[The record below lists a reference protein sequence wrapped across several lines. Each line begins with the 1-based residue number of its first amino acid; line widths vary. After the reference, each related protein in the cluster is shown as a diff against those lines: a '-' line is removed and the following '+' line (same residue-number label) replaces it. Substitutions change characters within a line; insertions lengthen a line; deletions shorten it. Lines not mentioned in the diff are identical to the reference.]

1 MEQNFTDNFIEN
13 QYREL
18 QEYLTEEFINL
29 YDSFSDEKLQLVLST
44 LHDRLIYYFKL
55 MNDRLP
61 TKDFE
66 AHFWADP
73 SRQLIRVIDCIE
85 TVQRKLC
92 NSEYAFDIEPY
103 YNDLI
108 KRCSSFLKKS
118 GGSTIP
124 AHMEKIELYYS
135 IPVFRKRDRIEVKRS
150 AVQLYNLKLLGE
162 GSYANVYVYKD
173 EFYNK
178 NFVLKRAKKDLTDK
192 EIQRFKQE
200 YDEMSRLASPY
211 VVEVYNYD
219 DIRKEYI
226 MEYMDTTLYTYIE
239 KNNSILDMPAR
250 KSIGL
255 QILKA
260 FSYIHSKSLLHR
272 DISPNNVLIK
282 KYDDVVVI
290 KVSDFGLVRIPNS
303 DLTSLQTEVK
313 GCFNDPSLQ
322 IEGFNNYSLVHE
334 IYALTRLL
342 YFVMT
347 GKTNLNN
354 VKNNKLKCFLEKGTS
369 AIKSSRFQS
378 LEELSKSFKEL

>member
-1 MEQNFTDNFIEN
+1 
-13 QYREL
+13 
-18 QEYLTEEFINL
+18 
-29 YDSFSDEKLQLVLST
+29 
-44 LHDRLIYYFKL
+44 
-55 MNDRLP
+55 
-61 TKDFE
+61 
-66 AHFWADP
+66 
-73 SRQLIRVIDCIE
+73 
-85 TVQRKLC
+85 
-92 NSEYAFDIEPY
+92 
-103 YNDLI
+103 
-108 KRCSSFLKKS
+108 
-118 GGSTIP
+118 
-124 AHMEKIELYYS
+124 
-135 IPVFRKRDRIEVKRS
+135 
-150 AVQLYNLKLLGE
+150 
-162 GSYANVYVYKD
+162 
-173 EFYNK
+173 
-178 NFVLKRAKKDLTDK
+178 
-192 EIQRFKQE
+192 
-200 YDEMSRLASPY
+200 MSRLASPY
-211 VVEVYNYD
+211 VVEVYNYN

-239 KNNSILDMPAR
+239 KNNSILDIPAR

-354 VKNNKLKCFLEKGTS
+354 VKNNMLKCFLEKGTS
-369 AIKSSRFQS
+369 AIKSNRFQS